1 MPPLLVL
8 LMLDDCHPQ
17 VWFVLHKKAD
27 KNRTHSSSLIL
38 AFFIAKLLIFYRKEG
53 WMGCSRAALL
63 EQLCDIAM
71 ADAALDHL
79 LLIGSH
85 THQMVMVHCSL
96 HTRQTS
102 HSHIKKSRGKKI
114 NEI

>member
-1 MPPLLVL
+1 
-8 LMLDDCHPQ
+8 
-17 VWFVLHKKAD
+17 
-27 KNRTHSSSLIL
+27 
-38 AFFIAKLLIFYRKEG
+38 
-53 WMGCSRAALL
+53 MGCSRAALL

-71 ADAALDHL
+71 ADALDHL

-102 HSHIKKSRGKKI
+102 RAKEAWPHASVAAGKAHWAGNGYNSNRTPWNVAPTWQI
-114 NEI
+114 PFVSSSITCQRSSQTTC

>member
-1 MPPLLVL
+1 
-8 LMLDDCHPQ
+8 
-17 VWFVLHKKAD
+17 
-27 KNRTHSSSLIL
+27 
-38 AFFIAKLLIFYRKEG
+38 
-53 WMGCSRAALL
+53 MGCSRAALL

-79 LLIGSH
+79 LLVGSH
-85 THQMVMVHCSL
+85 THHMVMVHCSL

>member
-1 MPPLLVL
+1 
-8 LMLDDCHPQ
+8 
-17 VWFVLHKKAD
+17 
-27 KNRTHSSSLIL
+27 
-38 AFFIAKLLIFYRKEG
+38 
-53 WMGCSRAALL
+53 MGCSRAALL
-63 EQLCDIAM
+63 EEQLCDIAM

-114 NEI
+114 NEM